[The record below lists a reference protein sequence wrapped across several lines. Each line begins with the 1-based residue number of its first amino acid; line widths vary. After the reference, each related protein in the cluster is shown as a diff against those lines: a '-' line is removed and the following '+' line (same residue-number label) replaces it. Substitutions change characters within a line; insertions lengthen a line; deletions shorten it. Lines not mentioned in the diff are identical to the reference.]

1 MKNDFERLL
10 KLMISKPACGIGY
23 IIVPPDV
30 DRGEYIETCF
40 RTETVSMY
48 PEVGGTS
55 YNNVP
60 LALSALQDIEF
71 PEEGDTFGSQVVY
84 LLHPLQRTPIILA
97 VVDKS
102 DEMKDVGWKQFLLS
116 KENHGDMVQVRGDAR
131 KGFLLFKVLSSSSSG
146 GNIIVQ
152 LFKKDGTGK
161 MTVQVQ
167 GDIIVYAKNSTI
179 RCEDTFNIKAVNKI
193 DFRLYDDSSIIEIEK
208 DIIRLNGG
216 ENEGVVNARAIRSLA
231 QALLQDLLIL
241 GSGTNLS
248 KWMGSDMVNELTDK
262 KFTH

>member
-1 MKNDFERLL
+1 MKSNIERLL
-10 KLMISKPACGIGY
+10 KFIISKPACGIGY
-23 IIVPPDV
+23 VIVPPDV
-30 DRGEYIETCF
+30 DREEYIETCF
-40 RTETVSMY
+40 RTETISMY

-71 PEEGDTFGSQVVY
+71 PGEGDVFGSQVVY
-84 LLHPLQRTPIILA
+84 LLHPSQRTPIILA

-102 DEMKDVGWKQFLLS
+102 DEMKDAGWKQFLLS
-116 KENHGDMVQVRGDAR
+116 KEYHGDMVQVRGDAR

-146 GNIIVQ
+146 GNITVQ

-161 MTVQVQ
+161 MTIQVQ
-167 GDIIVYAKNSTI
+167 GDIIIYTTNSTVS
-179 RCEDTFNIKAVNKI
+179 CESAFNVKAINKI
-193 DFRLYDDSSIIEIEK
+193 DLRLYDDSSVVEIEK

-216 ENEGVVNARAIRSLA
+216 ENEGVVNARAVRSLA